1 MKQLPFTEHLLWE
14 HNMLSALGRMSY
26 PQNKLTRNWLLPHF
40 TEEETKSQD
49 NYGACQV
56 HATGRWWTYVWWR
69 QVIWTWISLT
79 PSLCLFQVHHDVN
92 LKLQVAPMFTPII
105 YNGQDMEI
113 ILSVHQYNEYYS
125 AIKRGE
131 MLSSVTTWMNVL
143 SEINQRQKTNTTW
156 SHLYIKNLKKK
167 KTPTKFRKTDQ
178 ICGYWGRGK
187 DKRNWMRWSKGIH
200 FLDN

>member
-1 MKQLPFTEHLLWE
+1 MNEVLIMKQLPFTEHLLWE

-49 NYGACQV
+49 NYGACHV

-105 YNGQDMEI
+105 YKGQDMEI
-113 ILSVHQYNEYYS
+113 SLRVHSDGYIHKEVVVYIHKEILFIHK
-125 AIKRGE
+125 KRRK
-131 MLSSVTTWMNVL
+131 SC
-143 SEINQRQKTNTTW
+143 
-156 SHLYIKNLKKK
+156 HL
-167 KTPTKFRKTDQ
+167 
-178 ICGYWGRGK
+178 
-187 DKRNWMRWSKGIH
+187 
-200 FLDN
+200 

>member
-1 MKQLPFTEHLLWE
+1 MWKTSRWFLCCWALSHFISKAIAEAFLAKLDFQECSNDEWSVNNETATFTEHLLWE

-49 NYGACQV
+49 NYGACHRFMQQV
-56 HATGRWWTYVWWR
+56 DDGPMFGETGNL
-69 QVIWTWISLT
+69 TWISLT

-113 ILSVHQYNEYYS
+113 SLRVHSDGYIHKEVVVYIHKEILF
-125 AIKRGE
+125 IRKKRRK
-131 MLSSVTTWMNVL
+131 SC
-143 SEINQRQKTNTTW
+143 
-156 SHLYIKNLKKK
+156 HL
-167 KTPTKFRKTDQ
+167 
-178 ICGYWGRGK
+178 
-187 DKRNWMRWSKGIH
+187 
-200 FLDN
+200 